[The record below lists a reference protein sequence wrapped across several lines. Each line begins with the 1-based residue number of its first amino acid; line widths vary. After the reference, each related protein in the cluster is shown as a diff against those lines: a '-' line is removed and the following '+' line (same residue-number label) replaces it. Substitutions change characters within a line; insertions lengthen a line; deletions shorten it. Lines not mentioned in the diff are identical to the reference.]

1 MPVHEQYRRLTA
13 EDFPAL
19 SALHRAYKEAI
30 GEAAPTDGELSRL
43 RDAMD
48 RGNIL
53 LFGCETEGRLAG
65 VCSVTRGFSTYD
77 YRPSGV
83 LEDFYIQP
91 ELRHR
96 GIARRLVRFARE
108 ESGVSTLTVG
118 CAPCDRGMYEA
129 IGFRALL
136 GELLAWSDGNT

>member
-1 MPVHEQYRRLTA
+1 MHEQYRLMKV

-19 SALHRAYKEAI
+19 SVLHSAYKAAI
-30 GEAAPTDGELSRL
+30 GEAAPTDVELSRL
-43 RDAMD
+43 KDAMD
-48 RGNIL
+48 RGDIL
-53 LFGCETEGRLAG
+53 FFGCETEGRLAG
-65 VCSVTRGFSTYD
+65 ACSVTRVFSTYD

-91 ELRHR
+91 EFRHR

-129 IGFRALL
+129 IGFRAPL
-136 GELLAWSDGNT
+136 GELLAWSGGNT